1 MDDELDPFGR
11 RDTDLEEAAGMVW
24 TDQHGEV
31 VVGEVDRADRVAVG
45 VEDVVVSETWRR
57 AL

>member
-1 MDDELDPFGR
+1 MDDELDAFDGGH
-11 RDTDLEEAAGMVW
+11 TDLKQACGMVGSNE
-24 TDQHGEV
+24 HREV